1 MFGDKGSHSSENI
14 TKEHFFFETQLV
26 NLQLCDWV
34 DPLLLEQGCILVN
47 WDLLCLVVRCQAPVR
62 WKEWNQVLTSWPTEH
77 CNPTKGS
84 SVCRRLSLL
93 SEKASSL
100 AVSQVTPTATGW
112 CKISHAE
119 VRVTLITLSLRT
131 TSVLVAPCSD
141 FKVLLLSLL
150 CRALTSS

>member
-1 MFGDKGSHSSENI
+1 MP
-14 TKEHFFFETQLV
+14 
-26 NLQLCDWV
+26 CA
-34 DPLLLEQGCILVN
+34 LLFNVQHQSGKRNGI
-47 WDLLCLVVRCQAPVR
+47 
-62 WKEWNQVLTSWPTEH
+62 KTSWTAEH
-77 CNPTKGS
+77 CYPMKGS

-119 VRVTLITLSLRT
+119 VRVTPITLSLRT

-150 CRALTSS
+150 CRALTSSWAFTESTKLDTSTGRKLQLLCIGCFSGRYHLHEPDMQEA